1 LIEER
6 PIGAGLNRNLGSPT
20 APGEAVEQEL
30 DAFIS
35 RRDADRV
42 KSEGER
48 VTEEAWMESER
59 RYNARRHEENRLA
72 RVEYHSSQVVR
83 LRAVLESLIAGH
95 EEQVAK
101 LTEAQPKGAA

>member
-1 LIEER
+1 M
-6 PIGAGLNRNLGSPT
+6 GLNRNLGSPT

-48 VTEEAWMESER
+48 GV
-59 RYNARRHEENRLA
+59 
-72 RVEYHSSQVVR
+72 
-83 LRAVLESLIAGH
+83 IA
-95 EEQVAK
+95 APLPSK
-101 LTEAQPKGAA
+101 RMLLTSF

>member
-1 LIEER
+1 MIGER
-6 PIGAGLNRNLGSPT
+6 PFGVGLNRNLGSLT

-48 VTEEAWMESER
+48 AAEEAWMASER
-59 RYNARRHEENRLA
+59 RYNARIREENRLA
-72 RVEYHSSQVVR
+72 WCE
-83 LRAVLESLIAGH
+83 
-95 EEQVAK
+95 
-101 LTEAQPKGAA
+101 